1 MMAGRPRPQPFAF
14 LNFSGWEGGRVDF
27 QKRGQDEMVI
37 CLGWEGGR
45 VDFQKWSKQ
54 RWGWHMM
61 AGWPAAATAICLG
74 WEVGAKQIW

>member
-1 MMAGRPRPQPFAF
+1 MGGWKGGFSKMGQAEMVMAYGGRPPPRPPPRPQPFAF

-27 QKRGQDEMVI
+27 QKRGQDEMEI

-54 RWGWHMM
+54 R
-61 AGWPAAATAICLG
+61 L
-74 WEVGAKQIW
+74 